1 MNVVQNEFILL
12 TNAYYQAHAYSQN
25 MIASGIFGNLAIQP
39 ELNQFREQISQTS
52 DTLLNLVEESDRN
65 GNKGEADKMIMKMK
79 MTEIFKVSDNFLEEL
94 ENSINKLK
102 SSGGDMTA
110 YRISFQMG
118 SDYIYQ
124 FVGGTI
130 SNFGGHVDLREG
142 IFNIIDSI
150 LNQNYW
156 EGEELKQQI
165 TFIRNLRDGM
175 NYSENWIKE
184 YAYRMFAN

>member
-25 MIASGIFGNLAIQP
+25 MIASGIFGNIAIQP
-39 ELNQFREQISQTS
+39 EFNQFREQISQTS

-165 TFIRNLRDGM
+165 TFIKNLRDGM